1 MNRSPAASL
10 PLWIGISVLINCVL
24 VIAASTGLTA
34 RANSTSGSERIVLQA
49 TLHQAS
55 SPDRNTPERTR
66 HKETVTTVSENA
78 PDPADSRIQHRTVT
92 KPTAETTSRA
102 RNSRRHRPH
111 QTEKPRPRTRSP
123 EPDSSVADQPAV
135 AEDDHTDVT
144 DTAERSQYD
153 LPESGGPVAVKS
165 PRYGDNL
172 GAGLPGAGRAGAGDG
187 SKVPA
192 GGGAEVIT
200 ARGSGGSFSV
210 GGIPGASGHGPG
222 LGGSGSGIGVGGS
235 GDGVVMPGAGRGPGM
250 GGQGGSAPLPRKV
263 TPDADAIPGVP
274 RGAKKSTAPP
284 AGEQTSQKPSQK
296 PTPGPEKSDSARQ
309 PASKKKEDT
318 KKAGPSKAD
327 LSRFQ
332 AMVQRKIQAAK
343 SYPAAARRNGQSGR
357 VRVSFS
363 VNPSGQPTSISVT
376 GSSGHSALDSAAV
389 RAVRNAGRF
398 RPFPKGL
405 KASIRVNAT
414 VSFTLN

>member
-34 RANSTSGSERIVLQA
+34 RANTSADSERIVLQA

-55 SPDRNTPERTR
+55 SPDRDTPERTR
-66 HKETVTTVSENA
+66 HKETVTTVSENT

-92 KPTAETTSRA
+92 KPREETTSGA
-102 RNSRRHRPH
+102 RNSPRHRSH
-111 QTEKPRPRTRSP
+111 QPEKPRPHTRRP
-123 EPDSSVADQPAV
+123 EPDNAVAHKAAV
-135 AEDDHTDVT
+135 AEGDHSGVT
-144 DTAERSQYD
+144 DTAERSQYE
-153 LPESGGPVAVKS
+153 LPESGGPVAVKAQ
-165 PRYGDNL
+165 RYGERL
-172 GAGLPGAGRAGAGDG
+172 GAGLPGAGRPGSGDG
-187 SKVPA
+187 SKVAA

-235 GDGVVMPGAGRGPGM
+235 GDGVGMPGSGRGPGM
-250 GGQGGSAPLPRKV
+250 GGQGGDAPLPRKV
-263 TPDADAIPGVP
+263 APDTDAIPGVP
-274 RGAKKSTAPP
+274 QGPKKSAP
-284 AGEQTSQKPSQK
+284 ASTGGKTSQKPSEK
-296 PTPGPEKSDSARQ
+296 ATRKPEKSDTPKQ
-309 PASKKKEDT
+309 PAKEKKDSDT
-318 KKAGPSKAD
+318 AAPSKAD

-332 AMVQRKIQAAK
+332 TMVQRKIQSAK
-343 SYPAAARRNGQSGR
+343 SYPASARRNGQSGR

-363 VNPSGQPTSISVT
+363 VNASGRPTGISVT

-389 RAVRNAGRF
+389 RAVRNAGSF

-405 KASIRVNAT
+405 NTSIRVNAS